1 MLLQA
6 NGENEKIQS
15 LVDNF
20 PFRRRRKLRVK
31 RNGMDESTLPF
42 VNGDNEIPQETIN
55 AQTEETVYHILEPE
69 ENEEILVISDDIPFR
84 S

>member
-31 RNGMDESTLPF
+31 RNDELTNVDEVSPIKSKITKELYLCCYKQMAKMKKF
-42 VNGDNEIPQETIN
+42 KV
-55 AQTEETVYHILEPE
+55 
-69 ENEEILVISDDIPFR
+69 
-84 S
+84 